1 MNQTKRRRGNP
12 GTHGDSRHGEYYHLY
27 RVWVGMKSRCYWK
40 KDTAYAR
47 YGGRGIR
54 VCDEWQTW
62 EPFKEWSL
70 AHGYQDG

>member
-12 GTHGDSRHGEYYHLY
+12 GTHGDSRHGDYYRLY
-27 RVWVGMKSRCYWK
+27 RVWVGMKSRCYSK

-62 EPFKEWSL
+62 ESFKEWSL